1 MSLATPSDDLLG
13 GDLSG
18 ITLILGGARS
28 GKSAYAEKLVEDAG
42 GGVYLATATASDG
55 EMSDRIAQHQA
66 RRGSTWTTREETLNI
81 AGALAEL
88 NNDSVP
94 VLVDCL
100 TLWMSN
106 LMAED
111 RKIESEISSL
121 INVLHHVSN
130 PIVLVSLEVGLGI
143 VPENKLAR
151 LYRDHVGR
159 MNQAVAEMADSVLF
173 ITAGLP
179 LKLK

>member
-1 MSLATPSDDLLG
+1 MSLATPSG
-13 GDLSG
+13 EFSSSHLSG

-28 GKSAYAEKLVEDAG
+28 GKSAYAEKLIEDAG
-42 GGVYLATATASDG
+42 GGVYLATATASDE

-66 RRGSTWTTREETLNI
+66 RRGNSWTTREETLNI
-81 AGALAEL
+81 AGSLAEL
-88 NNDSVP
+88 NNQSVP

-106 LMAED
+106 LMVED
-111 RKIESEISSL
+111 RKIESEIDAL

-130 PIVLVSLEVGLGI
+130 PIVLVSLEIGLGI

-159 MNQAVAEMADSVLF
+159 MNQAVAAMADSVLF

>member
-1 MSLATPSDDLLG
+1 
-13 GDLSG
+13 
-18 ITLILGGARS
+18 
-28 GKSAYAEKLVEDAG
+28 
-42 GGVYLATATASDG
+42 
-55 EMSDRIAQHQA
+55 
-66 RRGSTWTTREETLNI
+66 
-81 AGALAEL
+81 
-88 NNDSVP
+88 
-94 VLVDCL
+94 
-100 TLWMSN
+100 
-106 LMAED
+106 MAED